1 MTTIRRVLTSREEEY
16 RGTFHDGT
24 LKDQVIEYAQVAKM
38 AVLAFRGNSMIM
50 QGGSMR
56 LQKKSMSV

>member
-1 MTTIRRVLTSREEEY
+1 MEGEY